1 MARKGA
7 KRQLSFAPAAEK
19 KVVVVGD
26 TVPKTNTFLHCVF
39 SKAPATE
46 KKKVV
51 GSWCE
56 WQFPRGGVAAC
67 ELATATTQVAQ
78 KATNSASDKWRT
90 GHQLASSAQSVS

>member
-1 MARKGA
+1 M
-7 KRQLSFAPAAEK
+7 
-19 KVVVVGD
+19 
-26 TVPKTNTFLHCVF
+26 TFLHCVF
-39 SKAPATE
+39 PNAPATD

-51 GSWCE
+51 GWGCE
-56 WQFPRGGVAAC
+56 WQFPRGGVAAAAAAAAAC